1 MKNIVLK
8 VHPKD
13 NVIVALR
20 NLEAGELIEF
30 EGQTYQILESVE
42 AKHKF
47 YTEDIPQ
54 GGAVTMYGVLVGK
67 VTMDVKRGG
76 LMTTA
81 NLHHAA
87 DPYACRG
94 VQYKWT
100 PPDVSKWKDRT
111 FMGYHRSDGRVGTA
125 NYWLFIPTVFCEN
138 RNLDVIREALHNEL
152 GYAVTE
158 KYKAFT
164 RGLVEEYRGGGQV
177 TSDEGQ
183 GTREEGRG
191 NSQGQGTREE
201 GRGNSQAQGT
211 SEEGQVTSDK
221 GQGTR
226 VFKNVDG
233 IKFLNH
239 QGGCG
244 GTRQDSA
251 ILENLLAAYADHPNV
266 GGITILSLGCQHLQL
281 DAFVETIRKRNPSFD
296 KPILT
301 FEQQAGRT
309 EEELIQAAIRE
320 TFKGLIDI
328 NKQERKPAPLDK
340 LTVGVKCGGS
350 DGFSGISANPAV
362 GYFSDLLVA
371 IQGKILLAE
380 FPELCGA
387 EQELIDRSTS
397 QATAEKFIS
406 LMDAYSAQA
415 EQVGS
420 GFHMN
425 PSPGNIRDGLITD
438 AIKSA
443 GACKKGGTSPVV
455 DVLDYTE
462 PATKPGLSLVC
473 TPGNDVE
480 ATTGK
485 AASGATLIL
494 FTTGLGTPTGNP
506 VCPTIKLATNSKLAR
521 RMADIIDIDC
531 GPIVEGDKTIEEM
544 GEEIL
549 EYCIRAASGEV
560 IPKAVQL
567 NQDDF
572 IPWKRGVS
580 L

>member
-1 MKNIVLK
+1 MKKIVLK

-20 NLEAGELIEF
+20 DLEKGEIIDF
-30 EGQTYQILESVE
+30 EGSQYEMQEKVQ

-47 YTEDIPQ
+47 YTEDLPK
-54 GGAVTMYGVLVGK
+54 GSEVFMYGVLVGK
-67 VTMDVKRGG
+67 VQYDVKKGG
-76 LMTTA
+76 LMTTG

-87 DPYACRG
+87 DPYAYRAAE
-94 VQYKWT
+94 YKWT
-100 PPDVSKWKDRT
+100 DPDVSKYTGRT
-111 FMGYHRSDGRVGTA
+111 FNGYHRTDGRVGTA

-138 RNLDVIREALHNEL
+138 RNLDVIREAMHNEL
-152 GYAVTE
+152 GYAVTD
-158 KYKAFT
+158 KYKRYT
-164 RGLVEEYRGGGQV
+164 RLLKEAYEKGEQLDNDAVNL
-177 TSDEGQ
+177 SA
-183 GTREEGRG
+183 GTDAMASRL
-191 NSQGQGTREE
+191 
-201 GRGNSQAQGT
+201 
-211 SEEGQVTSDK
+211 
-221 GQGTR
+221 
-226 VFKNVDG
+226 FKNVDG

-266 GGITILSLGCQHLQL
+266 GGITVLSLGCQHLQVST
-281 DAFVETIRKRNPSFD
+281 FVDTIKKRNPGFD
-296 KPILT
+296 KPIHI
-301 FEQQAGRT
+301 FEQQGPMS
-309 EEELIQAAIRE
+309 EEELIKHAIAS
-320 TFKGLIDI
+320 TFKGLIEI
-328 NKQERKPAPLDK
+328 NKQERKPAGLDK

-371 IQGKILLAE
+371 LNGTILLAE

-387 EQELIDRSTS
+387 EQELIDRSVNK
-397 QATAEKFIS
+397 ATAEKFIK
-406 LMDAYSAQA
+406 LMDEYSAQA
-415 EQVGS
+415 IQAGS

-443 GACKKGGTSPVV
+443 GACKKGGTAPVV

-506 VCPTIKLATNSKLAR
+506 VCPTIKVATNSTLAK

-531 GPIVEGDKTIEEM
+531 GPIVEGEKTIEEM
-544 GEEIL
+544 GEEIM
-549 EYCIRAASGEV
+549 EYCIKAASGEV